1 MPNQRGTERTTRN
14 VVRGTR
20 GRSIGVDAEEEEEI
34 SNDVDPLAVV
44 DSSDPVDDDD
54 AGEEGN
60 KMYPY
65 YRRRNRYLPKR

>member
-1 MPNQRGTERTTRN
+1 MPNQRRTERTTRN
-14 VVRGTR
+14 GVRGTR
-20 GRSIGVDAEEEEEI
+20 GRSIGVDAKEEEI

-65 YRRRNRYLPKR
+65 